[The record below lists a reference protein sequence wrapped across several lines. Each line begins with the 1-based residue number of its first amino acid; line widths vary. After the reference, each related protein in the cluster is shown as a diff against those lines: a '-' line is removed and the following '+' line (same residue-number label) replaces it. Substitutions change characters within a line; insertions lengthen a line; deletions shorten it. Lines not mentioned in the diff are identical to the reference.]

1 MQVRFGYLIKGFVEI
16 FLLKMDYVRD
26 EIAFNKA
33 TVEEKKEIIKNEIK
47 EIRKKNLNVRRKS
60 KLIKLENEL
69 TELSEL
75 PLTEKSLS
83 TSDSV
88 SSGEL
93 SFDYLK
99 DPEVSNL
106 NKLEFIVKRYQEL
119 KSKSE

>member
-1 MQVRFGYLIKGFVEI
+1 
-16 FLLKMDYVRD
+16 MDYVRD

-47 EIRKKNLNVRRKS
+47 EIKKKNLNVRRKS

>member
-47 EIRKKNLNVRRKS
+47 EIKKKNLNVRRKS